1 MLNEY
6 LLIVITKL
14 ITIKHTYS
22 FNNKLIRLFT
32 I

>member
-6 LLIVITKL
+6 LLIVITEL
-14 ITIKHTYS
+14 ITIKYAYS